1 MINVEGVMDTGKKQ
15 RGKYKNMAVVR
26 EREAL
31 LCLPN
36 PFLQQTSGQIFEDD
50 VNVFMDG
57 CSVRSASY
65 IFPSLT
71 LMYWVSF

>member
-1 MINVEGVMDTGKKQ
+1 MINVEAVMDTGRKQ
-15 RGKYKNMAVVR
+15 QGNIKNRVVVR

-50 VNVFMDG
+50 VNVF
-57 CSVRSASY
+57 
-65 IFPSLT
+65 T
-71 LMYWVSF
+71 LHGWM